1 MRIRFVVV
9 AVCCISLAGC
19 ATSGTTSEP
28 AQQSSTA
35 GPSVDWTS
43 GVRAIEISGIGDPQ
57 DFEGQLD
64 RAVSLGFTA
73 IRIPLDWSRI
83 ETQKGVFDWRDID
96 AAVGAAQVRGIAVM
110 ASVENSPAWARDPRY
125 ARAVTAPPQDPADLQ
140 AFLAVAAKRLGSGI
154 GGWEI
159 FPGAN
164 TADVFVPNVDAQRMC
179 GLLRAAHTAIKA
191 VDPTATVV
199 SGSTTQVAD
208 SGRSV
213 SPARFVQ
220 QLFLCAK
227 GEFDAVGMNPSG
239 PGVITSTFGPGGA
252 GQQINAT
259 RQVMVLNGA
268 SDQKIMFLG
277 FGIPTQPGGTDE
289 NTQATY
295 LVTGLD
301 YLRSRD
307 FAATTFISEF
317 QDVKTGSSDPAD
329 NLGLTRSDGVGKPSL
344 RAVTAM
350 RG

>member
-1 MRIRFVVV
+1 MRIRFVV
-9 AVCCISLAGC
+9 AAACCISLAGC
-19 ATSGTTSEP
+19 AAGGTGGSTQE
-28 AQQSSTA
+28 SSTA
-35 GPSVDWTS
+35 EQSVDWTS
-43 GVRAIEISGIGDPQ
+43 DVRAVEISDISDPQ

-83 ETQKGVFDWRDID
+83 EMQKGVFDWRDID
-96 AAVGAAQVRGIAVM
+96 AAVGAARVRGIAVM

-125 ARAVTAPPQDPADLQ
+125 ARAVTAPPRDPADLQ

-164 TADVFVPNVDAQRMC
+164 TAGVFVPNVDAQRMC

-191 VDPTATVV
+191 VDPNATVV

-208 SGRSV
+208 SARSI

-220 QLFLCAK
+220 QLFLCGK
-227 GEFDAVGMNPSG
+227 GQFDAVGMNPSG
-239 PGVITSTFGPGGA
+239 PGVITSSFGPGGA

-277 FGIPTQPGGTDE
+277 FGVPTQPGGVDE

-307 FAATTFISEF
+307 FAATTFVSEF
-317 QDVKTGSSDPAD
+317 QDVKTGSSNPAD
-329 NLGLTRSDGVGKPSL
+329 NLGLTRSDGAGKPSL
-344 RAVTAM
+344 GAVTAM